1 MRTEYEFEEFNR
13 KYNSNTFFNLEIKL
27 EKTCYFKGELIKG
40 KLKIIP
46 QDLVKKS
53 LLLSPIIGNVILQ
66 ELYNY
71 KLASNG
77 NNISEE
83 NILFKY
89 PIDIP
94 KFDGNKIITGM
105 ELPFE
110 YPVPKDSYPSVI
122 IDNSSYVRHVLIF
135 DFPNIEAKKS
145 VLIIIKNDQYFT
157 EYNELYKS
165 PAETK
170 ISTCK
175 HKYAIFYMGE
185 VSAVLKLFKNV
196 YAYEESIPIT
206 IEIDC
211 TNLSI
216 KIENVF
222 ITIFALIK
230 KNNKLDHNKV
240 DLKIEK
246 ILLDKY
252 LPLKGKN
259 KKYHIEDIIQIPKNF
274 NPHVIYNQL
283 DLDKRIYSQK
293 FKNIFL
299 LPSCYK
305 GLISVEY
312 HIRMMLETDTL
323 FSTNEYT
330 TIQIDLY
337 EANKN
342 NNQNENL
349 VNSIDEIN
357 VMTPMGNKPL
367 HSNIIKK
374 EEINKKEDV
383 EKNKIIEQKN
393 KDDNKNDN
401 NNIINLNSDDN
412 FNLLNNNNNIEGD
425 KIDMTEGIDAP
436 PSVVHPENKIEED
449 KNKNNN
455 NNN

>member
-13 KYNSNTFFNLEIKL
+13 KYNLNTFFNLEIKL

-412 FNLLNNNNNIEGD
+412 FNLLNNNNIEGD